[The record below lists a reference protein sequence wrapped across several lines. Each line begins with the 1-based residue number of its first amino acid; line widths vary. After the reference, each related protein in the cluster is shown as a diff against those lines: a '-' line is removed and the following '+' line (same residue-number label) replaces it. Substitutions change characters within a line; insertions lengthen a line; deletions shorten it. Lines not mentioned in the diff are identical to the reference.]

1 MQDLLALDMQDL
13 LQKQND
19 CSSGGMMKAI
29 FQGKETPTLDN
40 QQLPPAL
47 SGTFVSNC
55 FIGFLKKVKVCHNPR
70 KYKSQSKPC
79 QEKYNPSSQSLP
91 CQGVNF
97 AKLAS
102 ADYGGKINNCH

>member
-1 MQDLLALDMQDL
+1 MQDLLTLDMQDLLALDMQDFLTLNMQDL

-47 SGTFVSNC
+47 SGTFVRNC
-55 FIGFLKKVKVCHNPR
+55 FIGF
-70 KYKSQSKPC
+70 
-79 QEKYNPSSQSLP
+79 
-91 CQGVNF
+91 
-97 AKLAS
+97 
-102 ADYGGKINNCH
+102 